1 MKWGF
6 LASTVFCIII
16 ALYLMNSVEPTAPA
30 VQTETTASVETTTP
44 SWEEIYHSVYSGKS
58 EDAEALINNDSQVL
72 PYLAD
77 VTGDGENDLILKY
90 TSADDPGIPY
100 STYMCYVYRLD
111 TMEQVSFHHDISAL
125 ASMMIVKPEAYDYTA
140 RTYTFRIKY
149 DERLFG
155 DAPASFQESWEATI
169 HSMPLSEAPSF
180 DLKEYPVYVDIN
192 SLNLNYDPESMS
204 FGAKF
209 DIYADPNHTYPI
221 DPVYVTYIWDEAT
234 NQFIMKLDSARI
246 QLAG

>member
-6 LASTVFCIII
+6 FASTIFCIFVF
-16 ALYLMNSVEPTAPA
+16 LYLLNDNEPTAPA
-30 VQTETTASVETTTP
+30 VQTETFESIETTTP

-111 TMEQVSFHHDISAL
+111 TMEQIYFIFNTSAL
-125 ASMMIVKPEAYDYTA
+125 ASMMMIQPMAYDYTA

-155 DAPASFQESWEATI
+155 TAPASFQESWEATV
-169 HSMPLSEAPSF
+169 HSMPLSESPSH
-180 DLKEYPVYVDIN
+180 DMKEYPVYVDID
-192 SLNLNYDPESMS
+192 SLSLNYDPENMC
-204 FGAKF
+204 FGATF
-209 DIYADPNHTYPI
+209 DIYADMNRTHPI

-234 NQFIMKLDSARI
+234 NQFIMDLDSARI